1 MLFHYAIIENVNHT
15 VCLEIRF
22 SDSAAYQTQNPVGFC
37 FSKWISR
44 NCLGRKKGKKTK
56 QTRTIWGDNRLNI
69 SRLWNL
75 SNLWNQRNLRNRYD
89 EKKRNNN
96 EYENTLTLFE
106 ILISGIKKITL
117 LVLFCCFLFDYIYFL
132 LFSLFFICLPWRPTT
147 GHPSSHREHRRIC
160 KYVLVNN
167 GLVTYKDSHVN
178 KQSCSQHL
186 KIWTSFE

>member
-1 MLFHYAIIENVNHT
+1 MFFHYAIIENVNHT

-37 FSKWISR
+37 FSKE
-44 NCLGRKKGKKTK
+44 KKTK

-96 EYENTLTLFE
+96 KYENTLTLFQ
-106 ILISGIKKITL
+106 ILISGIKKIT
-117 LVLFCCFLFDYIYFL
+117 
-132 LFSLFFICLPWRPTT
+132 S
-147 GHPSSHREHRRIC
+147 
-160 KYVLVNN
+160 
-167 GLVTYKDSHVN
+167 
-178 KQSCSQHL
+178 
-186 KIWTSFE
+186 

>member
-1 MLFHYAIIENVNHT
+1 MPVGRLFSHGLVRATITRKICFCWQSPETTRDTSVFLLAIGIAKNLECWHNLACSHLKAWIINITLEGKRKKNMPCHYAIIENVNHT

-44 NCLGRKKGKKTK
+44 NCLGRKKEKKTK
-56 QTRTIWGDNRLNI
+56 QTRTKWGDNRLNI

-96 EYENTLTLFE
+96 KYENTLTLFE
-106 ILISGIKKITL
+106 IFISGIKKITL
-117 LVLFCCFLFDYIYFL
+117 
-132 LFSLFFICLPWRPTT
+132 
-147 GHPSSHREHRRIC
+147 
-160 KYVLVNN
+160 
-167 GLVTYKDSHVN
+167 
-178 KQSCSQHL
+178 
-186 KIWTSFE
+186 